1 MKVNELRIGNYVYAD
16 DRFRPIPEIKD
27 APLIVSEISNNLYVR
42 EYFIS
47 VFYTS
52 KNRGWDVL
60 SSLVKPIPVTEE
72 ILLKCGFKV
81 VHPEY
86 KDIYAIRNIE
96 YLVGCGSKSG
106 LHWNGYQLLKT
117 KYLHQLQNAY
127 YAITGE
133 ELEVKL

>member
-1 MKVNELRIGNYVYAD
+1 MKAEELRIGNIVFADAMSELLNEPMVIGGISYEVFLGECAYVSSKYNEGGSNLLH
-16 DRFRPIPEIKD
+16 RHPICIM
-27 APLIVSEISNNLYVR
+27 R
-42 EYFIS
+42 
-47 VFYTS
+47 
-52 KNRGWDVL
+52 
-60 SSLVKPIPVTEE
+60 PIPVTED

-96 YLVGCGSKSG
+96 YLVGCGDKSG
-106 LHWNGYQLLKT
+106 MHWNGYQLPKT

-133 ELEVKL
+133 ELQVKI

>member
-1 MKVNELRIGNYVYAD
+1 MKIEELRVGNWVMGYHDPFQWSLRHFNLLKQAD
-16 DRFRPIPEIKD
+16 LDEIVKE
-27 APLIVSEISNNLYVR
+27 PVLI
-42 EYFIS
+42 
-47 VFYTS
+47 
-52 KNRGWDVL
+52 
-60 SSLVKPIPVTEE
+60 TEE

-96 YLVGCGSKSG
+96 YLVGCGDKSG
-106 LHWNGYQLLKT
+106 MHWNGYQLPKT

-133 ELEVKL
+133 ELKINL